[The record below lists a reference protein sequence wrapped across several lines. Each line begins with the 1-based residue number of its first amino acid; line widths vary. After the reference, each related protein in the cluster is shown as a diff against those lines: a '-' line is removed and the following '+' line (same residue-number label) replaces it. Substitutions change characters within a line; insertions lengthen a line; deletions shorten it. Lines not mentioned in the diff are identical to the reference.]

1 MPVASTLLSKA
12 NPRIKRLRRL
22 LNSRKARSSEGVF
35 VVEGPVQVIEAID
48 LVSASPEAL
57 DIEAVFVDA
66 DIGRGTLDVIHHA
79 ELDGVVYLVEP
90 GVLGQALST
99 MNPQPVAAVVSRQPV
114 GLDTVANL
122 DGPVMVLVDVAD
134 PGNVGTLIRTAEA
147 AGVSAVVACG
157 HTADWTNPKVVRS
170 AAGACLRLPI
180 VDDVDP
186 SAVFDVL
193 SKTGRSIVATTVS
206 PDAASYDTVDLRN
219 AVLVLG
225 NEAHGL
231 DDWVVT
237 ISDQAVTIPLGGPTE
252 SLNVAT
258 AGAVLCFEALRQ
270 RRQDRHGSQHE

>member
-193 SKTGRSIVATTVS
+193 SETGRSIVATTVS